1 MQGFN
6 RWIPPD
12 YDPKKHHTLN
22 DYHGKKALGDRE
34 RKRDQGILITR
45 FELPFNIWCGTC
57 NNHIG
62 MGVRY
67 NAEKKKV
74 GNYYSTP
81 IYSFRCKCHLCDG
94 WFEIQT
100 DPKNTRY
107 VVTSGARKQEQDWD
121 PEENGGFAAHETDPD
136 KPPDDPLAALEK
148 TAIQKQTVETVVKP
162 RIESLQSLSEHYNAD
177 PYALSVKVRK
187 KFREEKKTEKRKRD
201 QDDDFKTKW
210 ALDKDL
216 HLVPDEEVRSEA
228 KEAWES
234 GKRDFDREAGAKRRA
249 LELDVGSTP
258 ISRASRVA
266 AGSSSP
272 PKPSS
277 SSSLRMPSR
286 ITGPKPSTSHT
297 AKSTLASTLLIN
309 SLRKSDPFLHRASGS
324 DLGSRKGKP
333 PNLLLKK

>member
-12 YDPKKHHTLN
+12 YDPQKHHTLN

-121 PEENGGFAAHETDPD
+121 PEENGGFAAHGANPIRLPMCITRRAHANLALLPIGATRPVLETDPD

-148 TAIQKQTVETVVKP
+148 TTIQKQTVETVVKP
-162 RIESLQSLSEHYNAD
+162 RIEALQGLSEHYNAD

-187 KFREEKKTEKRKRD
+187 KFREEKKAEKRKREE
-201 QDDDFKTKW
+201 DDDFKTKW

-216 HLVPDEEVRSEA
+216 QLVPDEEVRTEA

-234 GKRDFDREAGAKRRA
+234 GKKEFDREA
-249 LELDVGSTP
+249 
-258 ISRASRVA
+258 
-266 AGSSSP
+266 
-272 PKPSS
+272 
-277 SSSLRMPSR
+277 
-286 ITGPKPSTSHT
+286 T
-297 AKSTLASTLLIN
+297 AK
-309 SLRKSDPFLHRASGS
+309 
-324 DLGSRKGKP
+324 
-333 PNLLLKK
+333 